1 MEFDARQARVKA
13 LDRLEERAKQFRG
26 REAVWPFRVPHE
38 PVTIDPS
45 DFNRRPVLRMDWP
58 DASWTLWSLALPS
71 GILVYGDDDGREA
84 RVLASVKRGS
94 ASEAD
99 GFFLERLSE
108 SRGELFG
115 IEMHGPPP
123 DRVRTS
129 IGDRE
134 FLADVFV
141 ALFEGTDA
149 AQHIGADPADFRLDV
164 IHWLDRVLTCPLFTK
179 RQPRIEEAERQR
191 GR

>member
-1 MEFDARQARVKA
+1 MAFGARQARLKA
-13 LDRLEERAKQFRG
+13 LDALEERAKQFRR

-38 PVTIDPS
+38 PVLIDLS
-45 DFNRRPVLRMDWP
+45 DLNRRSVLRMEWP

-71 GILVYGDDDGREA
+71 GILVYGDDDGRET

-99 GFFLERLSE
+99 GFFLERLSA
-108 SRGELFG
+108 SRGQLFG

-123 DRVRTS
+123 DRVRAS

-141 ALFEGTDA
+141 ELFEGTDA
-149 AQHIGADPADFRLDV
+149 AQHIGAVSADFRMDV
-164 IHWLDRVLTCPLFTK
+164 VGWLDCVLTCPPFTK
-179 RQPRIEEAERQR
+179 RQPRIEEAEH
-191 GR
+191 